1 MGLTTS
7 SWNRVPLI
15 SGGCA
20 APPHLCFGGLRKGV
34 SHEVGFNSLHRF
46 RVQRLTLDVLA
57 NNWNRVLGYII
68 P

>member
-20 APPHLCFGGLRKGV
+20 APPHLCFGRLRKGV

-46 RVQRLTLDVLA
+46 RVQRLTFWL
-57 NNWNRVLGYII
+57 II
-68 P
+68 RIGFWGSFIP